1 MIEYITVADVEAALP
16 AGWEGS
22 GDKETAV
29 LQANTYLNT
38 LRFKAW
44 DTQPDAI
51 TQAGAQLAKEA
62 AAGNLYADSDGVMK
76 REKVKADTVEYEGEL
91 ADGSA
96 PRSGALQFVD
106 ALLAP
111 YIIRRGSVELLRRL

>member
-1 MIEYITVADVEAALP
+1 MIEFVTVADVDSVLG

-22 GDKETAV
+22 GDKELAI

-38 LRFKAW
+38 LKFKAW
-44 DTQPDAI
+44 EVQPEAV
-51 TQAGAQLAKEA
+51 TTAGAYLAKESVD
-62 AAGNLYADSDGVMK
+62 GSLYADSDGIMK

-106 ALLAP
+106 ALLSP
-111 YIIRRGSVELLRRL
+111 WVIKRGSVELLRRL